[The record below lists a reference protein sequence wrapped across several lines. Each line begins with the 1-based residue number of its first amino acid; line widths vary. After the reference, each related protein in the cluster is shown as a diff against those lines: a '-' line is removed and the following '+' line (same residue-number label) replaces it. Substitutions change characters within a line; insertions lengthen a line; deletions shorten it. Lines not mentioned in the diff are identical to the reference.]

1 MLAAAGGKQADV
13 RVREWACCKHKATS
27 EGMEQVRSRELW
39 MEGAEVIR
47 HIVPGMRSGEK

>member
-13 RVREWACCKHKATS
+13 RMTEWACCKHKAKS